1 MCPPAAGRDKQDFA
15 PWLGSYCCAT
25 ETLEGQAW
33 HIHPSGNQLHDG
45 LVSSSGPSQYMFYVL
60 Q

>member
-33 HIHPSGNQLHDG
+33 HIHTSGNQLHDG
-45 LVSSSGPSQYMFYVL
+45 LVSSSGPS
-60 Q
+60 

>member
-1 MCPPAAGRDKQDFA
+1 MCPPAARRDKQDFA
-15 PWLGSYCCAT
+15 PWLGSYCCAA

-33 HIHPSGNQLHDG
+33 HIHTSGNQLHDG
-45 LVSSSGPSQYMFYVL
+45 LVNSSGSSQYIFYVL